1 MHCGPKTHAV
11 AATFNWPDHRG
22 TATAL
27 PLSGFGLSAFSFAT
41 IASFAFGDD
50 ISSFLLMLAVGTL
63 CLNVA
68 SFFFMRL
75 IPTPHSYSALPSI
88 EEARPGLTRA
98 DSSPM
103 LPTKSRTPDNYSPTK
118 TGKSLHSRS
127 LQPFIGGSAAETTTT
142 AKSGDD
148 EDETSSL
155 MLPPSTCSDGF
166 ADHELSKDAHNSPP
180 HVEITGLKL
189 LPTAEFWQLFS
200 MLGLLS
206 GVGLMTIK

>member
-1 MHCGPKTHAV
+1 
-11 AATFNWPDHRG
+11 
-22 TATAL
+22 
-27 PLSGFGLSAFSFAT
+27 
-41 IASFAFGDD
+41 
-50 ISSFLLMLAVGTL
+50 MLAVGTL

-103 LPTKSRTPDNYSPTK
+103 LPTKSRTPDNYSPSQ
-118 TGKSLHSRS
+118 TGKSLHSQS
-127 LQPFIGGSAAETTTT
+127 LQHFIGESVAETTTT
-142 AKSGDD
+142 AKSDDD
-148 EDETSSL
+148 EDSSM

-166 ADHELSKDAHNSPP
+166 ADHELSKDAHNSSP
-180 HVEITGLKL
+180 HIEITGLKL